1 MQGDPAAFSL
11 NRPEAQAKDE
21 YLYLWQTYEINLA
34 HLICSSD
41 VKFDPRIPRMVRF
54 MISLI
59 AHDNIRHYA
68 EERFDEALRYANGRK
83 DLPLDERNEMI
94 LRICATMSGNLTAY
108 VDQFKGL
115 AHQLKIGELVDMSKE
130 YYQKSIHPEL
140 YETGPG
146 DEAVEMEQSGGFITF
161 LNYQAPAR
169 HGDLKV
175 DVETPPTSVYTL
187 GDAEGEGLQE
197 DENAGTH

>member
-1 MQGDPAAFSL
+1 MQNEAGAFSL

-41 VKFDPRIPRMVRF
+41 AKFDPRIPRMVRF

-59 AHDNIRHYA
+59 AHDNIRRFA
-68 EERFDEALRYANGRK
+68 ETRFDEAIRYANSRK

-94 LRICATMSGNLTAY
+94 LRICATMCGNLTAY

-115 AHQLKIGELVDMSKE
+115 AHQLKIGELVDMSKD
-130 YYQKSIHPEL
+130 YYQESIHPEAIEIGKE
-140 YETGPG
+140 ETDTG
-146 DEAVEMEQSGGFITF
+146 VE
-161 LNYQAPAR
+161 LNYGMICKTNVSTSLTPEDVVTDEEPPPAFTTA
-169 HGDLKV
+169 
-175 DVETPPTSVYTL
+175 ETN
-187 GDAEGEGLQE
+187 GEGTQTDDWGE
-197 DENAGTH
+197 

>member
-1 MQGDPAAFSL
+1 MQNEAGAFSL

-41 VKFDPRIPRMVRF
+41 AKFDPRIPRMVRF

-59 AHDNIRHYA
+59 AHDSIRRFA
-68 EERFDEALRYANGRK
+68 ETRFDEAIRYANNRK

-94 LRICATMSGNLTAY
+94 LRICATMCGNLTAY

-130 YYQKSIHPEL
+130 YYQNSIHPEGIEISHDDHDPGL
-140 YETGPG
+140 TQQYGSVTKSGQEDASLTPETVVV
-146 DEAVEMEQSGGFITF
+146 DEEPKPTF
-161 LNYQAPAR
+161 TTAE
-169 HGDLKV
+169 V
-175 DVETPPTSVYTL
+175 
-187 GDAEGEGLQE
+187 EGEGVQS
-197 DENAGTH
+197 DEWE